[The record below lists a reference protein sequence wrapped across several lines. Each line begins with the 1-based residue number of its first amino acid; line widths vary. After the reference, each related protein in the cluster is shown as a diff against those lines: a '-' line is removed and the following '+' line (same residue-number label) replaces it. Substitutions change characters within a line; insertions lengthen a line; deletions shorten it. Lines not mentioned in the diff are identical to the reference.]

1 MASGEIGAVAVL
13 LAAGAGRRVGGDLP
27 KAFLAIGERPMLAVA
42 AAAASASSAIRALV
56 VAAPEGFEGA
66 ASGCLEGLPLACTVV
81 TGGATRQESVL
92 AAIGAL
98 ADDVEVVVIH
108 DAARPFAPP
117 DLFTA
122 VVDAVVGGA
131 DGAIPILPVTD
142 TVKKIQGDAIVATI
156 DRDELGLAQTP
167 QAYRVDALRD
177 AHTRA
182 VLDGTVVTDDAML
195 LERDGRVVAVAG
207 DPMNVKVTTMFDL
220 ARADARMG
228 GTVG

>member
-1 MASGEIGAVAVL
+1 MADEIGAVAVL
-13 LAAGAGRRVGGDLP
+13 LAAGAGRRIGGDIP

-56 VAAPEGFEGA
+56 VAAPEGFEEA

-81 TGGATRQESVL
+81 TGGATRQASVH
-92 AAIGAL
+92 AALGAI
-98 ADDVEVVVIH
+98 AEDVEVVVIH

-117 DLFTA
+117 GLFTA
-122 VVDAVVGGA
+122 VVDAVTDGA

-142 TVKKIQGDAIVATI
+142 TVKRIQGDAIVATI

-182 VLDGTVVTDDAML
+182 VLDGTTVTDDAML

-220 ARADARMG
+220 ARAEARMG